1 MITVQDSHLVDYN
14 SLLVQAPNGRN
25 SISVQGDT
33 SMSECVYVCVCGCES
48 KRGGLLSQ
56 SVRE

>member
-14 SLLVQAPNGRN
+14 SLLVQSPNGRN

-33 SMSECVYVCVCGCES
+33 SMSECVYVCVW
-48 KRGGLLSQ
+48 
-56 SVRE
+56 V